1 MAEYNE
7 DTGENSYP
15 HGYCFTSGSMV
26 TEFEDAC
33 KTLEPYEVSGV
44 VESKFGYHI
53 ILRMPT
59 QGDDLVMSSNGT
71 SQTLRQLVAQQQLG
85 SLVTGWV
92 GEADVQWQPKF
103 RTVDYAAVLTPK
115 ESFWRRLD
123 IFDWFDQ

>member
-1 MAEYNE
+1 
-7 DTGENSYP
+7 
-15 HGYCFTSGSMV
+15 
-26 TEFEDAC
+26 
-33 KTLEPYEVSGV
+33 
-44 VESKFGYHI
+44 
-53 ILRMPT
+53 MPT
-59 QGDDLVMSSNGT
+59 QGDDLVMSSDGT

-103 RTVDYAAVLTPK
+103 RTVDYASVLTPK